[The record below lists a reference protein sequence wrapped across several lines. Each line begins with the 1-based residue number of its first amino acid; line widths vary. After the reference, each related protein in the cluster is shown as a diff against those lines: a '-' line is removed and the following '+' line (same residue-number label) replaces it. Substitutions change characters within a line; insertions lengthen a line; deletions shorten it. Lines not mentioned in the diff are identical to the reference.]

1 MSDAMNIT
9 PNFEEAVD
17 LPNDQVTPGVYKV
30 RVDSWLMKT
39 AKASG
44 AAYIQWK
51 LVIFGADGD
60 FAKQNNRPLF
70 VNTMLSGKGAGI
82 LKQFLVAALG
92 ELPTAWPPGWQNA
105 LIGRE
110 MQITATKNINPNTG
124 EEGFP
129 NVGRMKAITQ

>member
-1 MSDAMNIT
+1 VSETMNIT
-9 PNFEEAVD
+9 PDFSEAVEFSD
-17 LPNDQVTPGVYKV
+17 EQVKPGVYKV
-30 RVDSWLMKT
+30 RVDSWQNKVS
-39 AKASG
+39 KAG
-44 AAYIQWK
+44 ASYIQWK
-51 LVIFGADGD
+51 LVIFGAEGD
-60 FAKQNNRPLF
+60 FAKSNNRPLF
-70 VNTMLSGKGAGI
+70 VNTMLKGPGAGI

-92 ELPTAWPPGWQNA
+92 ELPTDWSPGWQNA